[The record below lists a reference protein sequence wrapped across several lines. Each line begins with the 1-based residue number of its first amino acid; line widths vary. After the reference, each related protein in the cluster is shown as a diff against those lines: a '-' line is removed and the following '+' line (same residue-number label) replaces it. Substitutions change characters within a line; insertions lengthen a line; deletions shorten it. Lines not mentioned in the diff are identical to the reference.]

1 MIESQ
6 FKLTFT
12 IEAAEGTNASYQ
24 SFSLFISQSLPNLR
38 ENPPV
43 TNIIVQVIA
52 LLV

>member
-38 ENPPV
+38 ENPL